1 MKTICITA
9 NDDRTFT
16 VELEPHESATE
27 APEMGAESAMPD
39 MTEEQMVGE
48 SGQTVPSIDE
58 ALDLARQMLQDD
70 GRTPEEQMQ
79 QGYAKGRPMM
89 NPAKVLGG

>member
-16 VELEPHESATE
+16 VELEPAETANE
-27 APEMGAESAMPD
+27 APEMGAENAVPD
-39 MTEEQMVGE
+39 MAEDMKEGE
-48 SGQTVPSIDE
+48 TGQTVPTIDE